1 MNEYIKN
8 LIELKAVI
16 AGRIKKENGFVV
28 FERVD
33 EKNLEQIPENELGFA
48 TTGMGRAIFTFGE
61 NNEIINYKGVDS
73 HLLNEELITQSL
85 VGGIAAYLPRANN
98 SYKNSMYPIN
108 LVVFQ
113 GKRPD
118 IRIRGA
124 SPLEDLEIEG
134 HINSLM
140 SGKGIKL
147 PKINY
152 IKEFSEEFSLKYGLP
167 LKRDG
172 SYEEFDS
179 AYKDEDLERKKYLSK
194 IYGEAYTEENTQ
206 GKRPET
212 LGEYFRRL
220 KITEAP
226 EFLKF
231 IEEVSRSQNKKFEI
245 QDFINYVDED
255 YSLGQRYGQS
265 ERIIE
270 SPFRIADLEYYT
282 KQGNIEVLENIA
294 NFTESMNPDKVPFEK
309 YFAKQMGIN
318 LANMLNNGWSCNN
331 FSHRQDYT
339 LTGEMCDDSYDYV
352 PDKIK
357 QAEIKNKDDLG
368 KMKALKSNYRLKFF
382 LQTYVL
388 SSNIKILEEEMNLRG
403 KTLDKSLLDE
413 FLDNFVGTL
422 DLERVSLN
430 LSNNSNVAKQ
440 AFELLVK
447 TPKDIV
453 NLLAYEPIKP
463 EEEETKEQH
472 YLRCLSKEVIFSH
485 KGNNAFY
492 DRVSQGIA
500 DRLQIQRSFVNETE
514 KEREDINSFL
524 ENNNNDEQEFN

>member
-8 LIELKAVI
+8 LIKLKAII

-33 EKNLEQIPENELGFA
+33 EKDLEQIPENELGFA

-73 HLLNEELITQSL
+73 HLLNEELITQLL

-98 SYKNSMYPIN
+98 SYKDSMYPIN

-152 IKEFSEEFSLKYGLP
+152 IKEFTEEFSNKYGLP
-167 LKRDG
+167 LKISG
-172 SYEEFDS
+172 SYDELKCK
-179 AYKDEDLERKKYLSK
+179 YKKEDFERKKYLTNK
-194 IYGEAYTEENTQ
+194 YGKNYIQVNIE
-206 GKRPET
+206 GKRAET
-212 LGEYFRRL
+212 LREYFERL
-220 KITEAP
+220 KVTEAP

-231 IEEVSRSQNKKFEI
+231 IDEVSSSQDKKFEI

-255 YSLGQRYGQS
+255 YSLGQRYGQT

-282 KQGNIEVLENIA
+282 KQGNIKVLENIVA
-294 NFTESMNPDKVPFEK
+294 FTESMNPDKVPFEK

-318 LANMLNNGWSCNN
+318 LANMLNNGWCCNN

-339 LTGEMCDDSYDYV
+339 LAGEMCDDSYDYV

-357 QAEIKNKDDLG
+357 EAEIKNKNDLD
-368 KMKALKSNYRLKFF
+368 KMRTVRSNYRLKFF

-388 SSNIKILEEEMNLRG
+388 SSNIKILEDEMALRG
-403 KTLDKSLLDE
+403 KKIDKSLLDE
-413 FLDNFVGTL
+413 FLDSLIQNL
-422 DLERVSLN
+422 DLEKVSLN
-430 LSNNSNVAKQ
+430 LSNNPNTVKK
-440 AFELLVK
+440 AFEVLIN
-447 TPKDIV
+447 TQDIV
-453 NLLAYEPIKP
+453 NLIAFKP
-463 EEEETKEQH
+463 TKQKEGEKKEE
-472 YLRCLSKEVIFSH
+472 YFLRSLDKEVLFSH
-485 KGNNAFY
+485 EGNNPFY
-492 DRVSQGIA
+492 DRINKGLA
-500 DRLQIQRSFVNETE
+500 ERLKIRKSFRNIVNR
-514 KEREDINSFL
+514 KKGSDKLNLFD
-524 ENNNNDEQEFN
+524 NNDEVDFN

>member
-16 AGRIKKENGFVV
+16 AGRIKRENGFIV

-33 EKNLEQIPENELGFA
+33 EKDIEQIPENELGFA
-48 TTGMGRAIFTFGE
+48 TTGMGRAIFKFGE
-61 NNEIINYKGVDS
+61 NNGILNYKGVDS

-85 VGGIAAYLPRANN
+85 VGGTAAYIGRENN
-98 SYKNSMYPIN
+98 SYQDSVYPIN
-108 LVVFQ
+108 LLVFQ
-113 GKRPD
+113 GERPD

-134 HINSLM
+134 QINSLM
-140 SGKGIKL
+140 QGKGIKL

-167 LKRDG
+167 LKIEG
-172 SYEEFDS
+172 SYAEFDS
-179 AYKDEDLERKKYLSK
+179 DYKDEDSERKEYLSK
-194 IYGEAYTEENTQ
+194 IYGEYYIEEYTP

-212 LGEYFRRL
+212 LGEYFERL

-255 YSLGQRYGQS
+255 YSLGQRYGQT

-282 KQGNIEVLENIA
+282 KQGNIEVLENIVA
-294 NFTESMNPDKVPFEK
+294 FTESVQPDKVPFEK

-318 LANMLNNGWSCNN
+318 LANMMNNGWCLNN

-339 LTGEMCDDSYDYV
+339 LAGEMCDDSYDYL

-357 QAEIKNKDDLG
+357 QVELKNKDDLG
-368 KMKALKSNYRLKFF
+368 KIKAVKSNYRLKFF

-403 KTLDKSLLDE
+403 KKVDKPLLDE
-413 FLDNFVGTL
+413 FLDSLIKNL

-430 LSNNSNVAKQ
+430 LSNNPNTAKK
-440 AFELLVK
+440 AFEVLIN
-447 TPKDIV
+447 TQDIV
-453 NLLAYEPIKP
+453 KP
-463 EEEETKEQH
+463 
-472 YLRCLSKEVIFSH
+472 R
-485 KGNNAFY
+485 
-492 DRVSQGIA
+492 
-500 DRLQIQRSFVNETE
+500 
-514 KEREDINSFL
+514 
-524 ENNNNDEQEFN
+524 